1 MDQNQLIQ
9 MMLMM
14 KIMRSIENKKKKPST
29 QEAPEAPK
37 APEVIMLP
45 TAQKYTTMMKHLD
58 VKEQHPDAEKLFG
71 DMLVPCI
78 AFEDMLDIMFSR
90 CHSSYQRK
98 EIEDDDGFKCS
109 VDEHVDA
116 YAEEFASILACH
128 IFDVP
133 KGTANG
139 KYKVHCEQTNG
150 QFGNILMYDITSDNF
165 GLDEVEFS
173 IFADKI
179 NDALGKIFFYSRM
192 MYGKAGGGAEF
203 VDRVYFTEYDFVVCD
218 GKAMAYAADYDKVR

>member
-14 KIMRSIENKKKKPST
+14 KIMRSIKNKKKKPST
-29 QEAPEAPK
+29 PEAPK
-37 APEVIMLP
+37 APEVTMLP
-45 TAQKYTTMMKHLD
+45 TAQKYTTIMRDLD
-58 VKEQHPDAEKLFG
+58 VKEEHPDAEKLFG
-71 DMLVPCI
+71 DTLVPCI
-78 AFEDMLDIMFSR
+78 SFADILEMMFSR

-98 EIEDDDGFKCS
+98 EIEDDGFTCS

-116 YAEEFASILACH
+116 YAEEFASMLACH

-139 KYKVHCEQTNG
+139 KYEVHFEQSSG
-150 QFGNILMYDITSDNF
+150 QFGTILMYDITSGNF

-179 NDALGKIFFYSRM
+179 NDALGKIFYYSRT
-192 MYGKAGGGAEF
+192 MYGKAGGGTEF
-203 VDRVYFTEYDFVVCD
+203 VDRVYFTKYYFVVCD
-218 GKAMAYAADYDKVR
+218 GKAMAYAAACARVK

>member
-14 KIMRSIENKKKKPST
+14 KIMRSIKNKKKKPST
-29 QEAPEAPK
+29 SEAPK

-71 DMLVPCI
+71 DTLVPCI
-78 AFEDMLDIMFSR
+78 EFEDMLDIMFLR

-98 EIEDDDGFKCS
+98 EIDDDGFTCS
-109 VDEHVDA
+109 VDDHVDS
-116 YAEEFASILACH
+116 YSKEFASMLACH

-139 KYKVHCEQTNG
+139 KYEVHCEQTSG
-150 QFGNILMYDITSDNF
+150 QFGTILMYDITSDNF

-179 NDALGKIFFYSRM
+179 NDALGKIFFYSRT
-192 MYGKAGGGAEF
+192 MYGRAGGGTEF
-203 VDRVYFTEYDFVVCD
+203 VDRIYFTKYYFVVCD
-218 GKAMAYAADYDKVR
+218 GKSMAYAADYEKIG

>member
-14 KIMRSIENKKKKPST
+14 KIMRSNKNKKNNPST
-29 QEAPEAPK
+29 PEAPK
-37 APEVIMLP
+37 APEVTMLP
-45 TAQKYTTMMKHLD
+45 TAQKYTTMMRDLD
-58 VKEQHPDAEKLFG
+58 VKEEHPNAEKLFG
-71 DMLVPCI
+71 DTLVPCI
-78 AFEDMLDIMFSR
+78 SFADILETMFSR

-98 EIEDDDGFKCS
+98 EIEDDGFTCS

-116 YAEEFASILACH
+116 YVEEFASMLACH

-139 KYKVHCEQTNG
+139 KYEVHFEQSSG
-150 QFGNILMYDITSDNF
+150 QFGTILMYDITSGNF

-179 NDALGKIFFYSRM
+179 NDALGKIFYYSRT
-192 MYGKAGGGAEF
+192 MYGKAGGGVEF
-203 VDRVYFTEYDFVVCD
+203 VDRVYFTKYCFVVCD

>member
-14 KIMRSIENKKKKPST
+14 KIMRSNKNKKNNPST
-29 QEAPEAPK
+29 PEAPK
-37 APEVIMLP
+37 APEVTMLP
-45 TAQKYTTMMKHLD
+45 TAQKYTTMMRDLD
-58 VKEQHPDAEKLFG
+58 VKEEHPNAEKLFG
-71 DMLVPCI
+71 DTLVPCI
-78 AFEDMLDIMFSR
+78 SFADILEMMFSR

-98 EIEDDDGFKCS
+98 EIEDDGFTCS

-116 YAEEFASILACH
+116 YVEEFASMLACH

-139 KYKVHCEQTNG
+139 KYEVHFEQSSG
-150 QFGNILMYDITSDNF
+150 QFGTILMYDITSGNF

-179 NDALGKIFFYSRM
+179 NDALGKIFYYSRT
-192 MYGKAGGGAEF
+192 MYGKAGGGVEF
-203 VDRVYFTEYDFVVCD
+203 VDRVYFTKYCFVVCD

>member
-14 KIMRSIENKKKKPST
+14 KIMRSIKNKKKKPST
-29 QEAPEAPK
+29 SEAPK

-71 DMLVPCI
+71 DTLVPCI
-78 AFEDMLDIMFSR
+78 EFEDMLDIMFLR

-98 EIEDDDGFKCS
+98 EIDDDGFTCS
-109 VDEHVDA
+109 VDDHVDS
-116 YAEEFASILACH
+116 YSKEFASMLACH

-139 KYKVHCEQTNG
+139 KYEVHCEQTSG
-150 QFGNILMYDITSDNF
+150 QFGTILMYDITSDNF

-179 NDALGKIFFYSRM
+179 NDALGEIFFYSRT
-192 MYGKAGGGAEF
+192 MYGRAGGGTEF
-203 VDRVYFTEYDFVVCD
+203 VDRIYFTKYYFVVCD
-218 GKAMAYAADYDKVR
+218 GKAMAYAADYEKIG

>member
-1 MDQNQLIQ
+1 
-9 MMLMM
+9 MM
-14 KIMRSIENKKKKPST
+14 KIMRSIKNKKKKPST
-29 QEAPEAPK
+29 SEAPK

-71 DMLVPCI
+71 DTLVPCI
-78 AFEDMLDIMFSR
+78 EFEDMLDIMFLR

-98 EIEDDDGFKCS
+98 EIDDDGFTCS
-109 VDEHVDA
+109 VDDHVDS
-116 YAEEFASILACH
+116 YSKEFASMLACH

-139 KYKVHCEQTNG
+139 KYEVHCEQTSG
-150 QFGNILMYDITSDNF
+150 QFGTILMYDITSDNF

-179 NDALGKIFFYSRM
+179 NDALGKIFFYSRT
-192 MYGKAGGGAEF
+192 MYGRAGGGTEF
-203 VDRVYFTEYDFVVCD
+203 VDRIYFTKYYFVVCD
-218 GKAMAYAADYDKVR
+218 GKSMAYAADYEKIG

>member
-14 KIMRSIENKKKKPST
+14 KIMRSIKNKKKKPST
-29 QEAPEAPK
+29 SEAPK

-71 DMLVPCI
+71 DTLVPCI
-78 AFEDMLDIMFSR
+78 EFEDMLDIMFLR

-98 EIEDDDGFKCS
+98 EIDDDGFTCS
-109 VDEHVDA
+109 VDDHVDS
-116 YAEEFASILACH
+116 YSKEFASMLACH

-139 KYKVHCEQTNG
+139 KYEVHCEQTSG
-150 QFGNILMYDITSDNF
+150 QFGTILMYDITSDNF

-179 NDALGKIFFYSRM
+179 NDALGKIFFYSRT
-192 MYGKAGGGAEF
+192 MYGRAGGGTEF
-203 VDRVYFTEYDFVVCD
+203 VDCIYFTKYYFVVCD
-218 GKAMAYAADYDKVR
+218 GKAMAYAADYEKIG

>member
-14 KIMRSIENKKKKPST
+14 KIMRSIKKKKPST
-29 QEAPEAPK
+29 PEAPK
-37 APEVIMLP
+37 APEVTMLP

-71 DMLVPCI
+71 DTLVPCI
-78 AFEDMLDIMFSR
+78 SFADMLEMMFSR

-98 EIEDDDGFKCS
+98 EIEDDGFKCS

-116 YAEEFASILACH
+116 YADEFASILACH

-139 KYKVHCEQTNG
+139 KYEVHCEQTTG

-192 MYGKAGGGAEF
+192 MYGKAGGGTEF
-203 VDRVYFTEYDFVVCD
+203 VDRVYFTKYDFVVCD
-218 GKAMAYAADYDKVR
+218 GKAMAYSADYAKMK

>member
-14 KIMRSIENKKKKPST
+14 KIMRSIKNKKKKPITS
-29 QEAPEAPK
+29 EAPK

-71 DMLVPCI
+71 DTLVPCI
-78 AFEDMLDIMFSR
+78 EFEDMLDIMFLR

-98 EIEDDDGFKCS
+98 EIDDDGFTCS
-109 VDEHVDA
+109 VDDHVDS
-116 YAEEFASILACH
+116 YSKEFASMLACH

-139 KYKVHCEQTNG
+139 KYEVHCEQTSG
-150 QFGNILMYDITSDNF
+150 QFGTILMYDITSDNF

-179 NDALGKIFFYSRM
+179 NDALGKIFFYSRT
-192 MYGKAGGGAEF
+192 MYGRAGGGTEF
-203 VDRVYFTEYDFVVCD
+203 VDRIYFTKYYFVVCD
-218 GKAMAYAADYDKVR
+218 GKAMAYAADYEKIG